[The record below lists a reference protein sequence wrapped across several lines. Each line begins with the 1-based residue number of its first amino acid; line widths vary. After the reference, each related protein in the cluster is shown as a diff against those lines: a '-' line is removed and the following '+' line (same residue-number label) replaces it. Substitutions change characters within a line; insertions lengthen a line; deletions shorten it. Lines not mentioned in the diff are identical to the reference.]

1 MKKLTVAWLSAGVS
15 SFIAAYLIRDE
26 IDEFYYIDIDDQ
38 HPDSM
43 RFIKDCETALGRPIK
58 ILKSNYGSV
67 ENAILAQGC
76 IRMVK
81 TGFAPCTAYL
91 KRRVRKEQFEVLH
104 QNDEI
109 TYVWGFDSTK
119 HEQTRADRIVEAMP
133 QYNHRFPLI
142 EQGLTKQD
150 AHAVL
155 RRLNIRRPAMYDLG
169 YQNNNCVG
177 CVKGGMGY
185 WNKIRQDFPDVF
197 KARAELERKLNSSCL
212 KECFLDELAPDRGKA
227 DNEILEDCG
236 IFCEIAARK
245 ITEAADNG
253 GNQNHKMSKL
263 RRAHNVDKNE
273 KRARNALQRS
283 RGELSRELQRNG
295 HRRYGRRTR
304 IARNGVQKP
313 VAVGLATYNRRQ
325 RLYIAFRDLPVCKQ
339 VSEARQ

>member
-43 RFIKDCETALGRPIK
+43 RFIKDCEAALGYPIK

-155 RRLNIRRPAMYDLG
+155 QRLNIRRPAMYDLG

-253 GNQNHKMSKL
+253 GN
-263 RRAHNVDKNE
+263 
-273 KRARNALQRS
+273 
-283 RGELSRELQRNG
+283 
-295 HRRYGRRTR
+295 
-304 IARNGVQKP
+304 
-313 VAVGLATYNRRQ
+313 
-325 RLYIAFRDLPVCKQ
+325 
-339 VSEARQ
+339 